1 MLTIGTI
8 SSTAVFGENIIC
20 NGTAN
25 CIGTPGSD
33 NLLGDGSGN
42 NIFGDA
48 AAGSG
53 PIGAADK
60 IASGGGAVAFALSV
74 VMTKLMQ
81 GLEMMLSIQG
91 LVMTR
96 F

>member
-1 MLTIGTI
+1 M
-8 SSTAVFGENIIC
+8 V
-20 NGTAN
+20 TAN

-33 NLLGDGSGN
+33 NILGDGSGN

-60 IASGGGAVAFALSV
+60 IASGAEQMSFALKV

-81 GLEMMLSIQG
+81 
-91 LVMTR
+91 VWR
-96 F
+96 